1 MKPLILTIIVLVWGV
16 LGRPDSLPVVP
27 FTNVHTDRCQQHVT
41 GRGLSGWLPTPGGAS
56 GPYAVEIREAATR
69 YGVDPD
75 LVHSVIRV
83 ESDFNPWA
91 VSRKGAQGLMQLMPR
106 TAALLG
112 VRDAFNPRQNID
124 GGVRHL
130 RGLIDRYGGNLRLA
144 LAAYNAGEQA
154 VDWYRGIPPFPE
166 TQQHI
171 QRVLSHYGTGSPGAI
186 RRHLYWSVDL
196 PQPTIDTNIPS
207 ISPPLRSS

>member
-1 MKPLILTIIVLVWGV
+1 MKSFILTIIVVVWGV
-16 LGRPDSLPVVP
+16 LGWPDSPPVTSFGLLDGESV
-27 FTNVHTDRCQQHVT
+27 VRCQQHVT
-41 GRGLSGWLPTPGGAS
+41 GGGLSGWLPTSGGAR

-112 VRDAFNPRQNID
+112 VRDAFNPRQNIH

-130 RGLIDRYGGNLRLA
+130 RGLIDRYGGNLPLA

-154 VDWYRGIPPFPE
+154 VDWHRGIPPYPE
-166 TQQHI
+166 TQEHI
-171 QRVLSHYGTGSPGAI
+171 QRVLSHYWTGFPGAI
-186 RRHLYWSVDL
+186 RRHLYWSEDL
-196 PQPTIDTNIPS
+196 PPS